1 MINSLAGG
9 RIFVNRLSMLGCA
22 ALVGAALTVTGIA
35 QAAPDRAGAGKRAHA
50 VIVGHRGAPG
60 QAPEE
65 TLASYRDALRDGADV
80 LEGDVQ
86 LTSDKQIVLVHDD
99 TLTRTTDVEEVYP
112 DRAPWRVGQF
122 TLAEIKKLDA
132 GTWFASRY
140 AGQRVPALRELL
152 AAVDRR
158 TGLSLELKAPAN
170 SPGVATLLARELNA
184 AGLTDGGTLKSGAYR
199 VQVHSRDQ
207 AALKEFHASAPKVQL
222 SYLTGGRM
230 LADDE
235 LAALAGWT
243 VGVYAHPRVTG
254 ATDVKRANAKGLK
267 VFSDPVDSPA
277 EVSMAANQG
286 YVWITSNL
294 PATARRI
301 LDGSKPFP
309 AANGVVVD
317 SVFPNPSGDDVQPEN
332 SEHVVLRNTTSR
344 AIDVGGGH
352 LRDQAGNLMEIGQ
365 GYVIPPGSLLR
376 VHVGPGTNRPDA
388 YYNALTVG
396 FLNNTSGDT
405 VSLFGADGSLLDV
418 HSYIVP

>member
-1 MINSLAGG
+1 MIKAVVRG
-9 RIFVNRLSMLGCA
+9 RITVHKA
-22 ALVGAALTVTGIA
+22 AIVGSGAVLAAAVALTGIA
-35 QAAPDRAGAGKRAHA
+35 QAAPEHAGERRHA
-50 VIVGHRGAPG
+50 VIVGHRGSPG

-65 TLASYRDALRDGADV
+65 TLASYRNALRDRADV

-86 LTSDKQIVLVHDD
+86 LTSDRQIVLVHDD
-99 TLTRTTDVEEVYP
+99 TLARTTDVEQVYP

-122 TLAEIKKLDA
+122 TLAEIKRLDA
-132 GTWFASRY
+132 GSWFDSRY
-140 AGQRVPALRELL
+140 RGQRVPTLKDLL
-152 AAVDRR
+152 SVVDAR
-158 TGLSLELKAPAN
+158 TGLSLELKAPAA
-170 SPGVATLLARELNA
+170 SPGVATLLAEELNTA
-184 AGLTDGGTLKSGAYR
+184 KLTDGRTLPSGAYR

-235 LAALAGWT
+235 LDALSGWT
-243 VGVYAHPRVTG
+243 VGVYAHPRVTS
-254 ATDVKRANAKGLK
+254 AADVGRAHDRGLK

-286 YVWITSNL
+286 YDWITSNFA
-294 PATARRI
+294 ATARRI
-301 LDGSKPFP
+301 LRGGKPFP
-309 AANGVVVD
+309 GADGVVVD

-344 AIDVGGGH
+344 QIDVSGAY
-352 LRDQAGNLMEIGQ
+352 LRDQAGNLMRIGP

-388 YYNALTVG
+388 YYNGLTVG

-405 VSLFGADGSLLDV
+405 VSFFGPGHSLIDV
-418 HSYIVP
+418 YSYLVP